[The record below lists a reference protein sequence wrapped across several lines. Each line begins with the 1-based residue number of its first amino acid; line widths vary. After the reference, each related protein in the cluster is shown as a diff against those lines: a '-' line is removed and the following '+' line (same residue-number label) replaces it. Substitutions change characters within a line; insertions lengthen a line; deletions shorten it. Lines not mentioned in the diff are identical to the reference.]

1 MKQPI
6 VLCFVFSM
14 LVCYFPMIDNFSNS
28 MRRIQKLPCY
38 LLTTYLLLKT
48 GRNGSPWIGHITRVL
63 IILLVLKSSAVT
75 ERFRLCFATRLHL
88 KEYRDKLKANVSKLW
103 SLNTRNSAG
112 NRRRW
117 VWGPLRGLCQC
128 FLLRRMKERSL
139 QGWTPITGVRTLDLL
154 LFSTHEKALAYGFF
168 SLSASCILNIE
179 WNANVTFKLSEGH

>member
-14 LVCYFPMIDNFSNS
+14 LVCYFPMIYNFSNS

-112 NRRRW
+112 NRKEMTVGSTQGTRSVFPTEKDEWKESSRLNTHNWGQNTGFITIFHSRKGPRLWFLFIFSFLYFKHW
-117 VWGPLRGLCQC
+117 VKCKC
-128 FLLRRMKERSL
+128 D
-139 QGWTPITGVRTLDLL
+139 I
-154 LFSTHEKALAYGFF
+154 
-168 SLSASCILNIE
+168 
-179 WNANVTFKLSEGH
+179 